1 MPTNLLLLDIREQ
14 SDELRQ
20 ELLEGVVVDQLDA
33 LGVVL
38 VRREGPASKPARQ
51 GLESVELER
60 LSADQRHDRGQEVLV
75 AARKVR
81 RLLVTHRPGP
91 RCAAGRLEA
100 RWWRGL
106 LGSGC

>member
-51 GLESVELER
+51 GLESIELER
-60 LSADQRHDRGQEVLV
+60 LAADQ
-75 AARKVR
+75 
-81 RLLVTHRPGP
+81 
-91 RCAAGRLEA
+91 
-100 RWWRGL
+100 
-106 LGSGC
+106 